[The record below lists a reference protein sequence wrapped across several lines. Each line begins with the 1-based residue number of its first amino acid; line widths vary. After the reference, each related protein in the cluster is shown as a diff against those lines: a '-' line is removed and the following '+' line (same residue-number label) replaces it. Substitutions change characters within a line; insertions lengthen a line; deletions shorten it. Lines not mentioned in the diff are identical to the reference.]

1 MSTMDD
7 NSTRT
12 LKIKVGEREYA
23 AAPFGQAQIMA
34 LQAVRSVSGG
44 VVIKILAGLV
54 KFSLGEDAQAD
65 VLVMLADGSL
75 DEHGLIKILMDVAK
89 ATAASNEE
97 HQKTVEAVAKGNVQP
112 LDGTASFTSG
122 YAV

>member
-7 NSTRT
+7 TAAERT
-12 LKIKVGEREYA
+12 LKIKVGEREYP

-34 LQAVRSVSGG
+34 LQAVRSVSGA

-75 DEHGLIKILMDVAK
+75 DEHGLIKILMDVAT
-89 ATAASNEE
+89 ATAAEKE
-97 HQKTVEAVAKGNVQP
+97 DHQKTVEDIIAAPPMQYGG
-112 LDGTASFTSG
+112 DDA
-122 YAV
+122 